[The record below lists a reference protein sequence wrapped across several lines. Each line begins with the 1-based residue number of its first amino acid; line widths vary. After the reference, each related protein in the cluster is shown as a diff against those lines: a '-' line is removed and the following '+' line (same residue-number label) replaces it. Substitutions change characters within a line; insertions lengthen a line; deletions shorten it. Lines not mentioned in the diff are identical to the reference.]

1 VNSSSNNIFLIGL
14 MGAGK
19 STVGKLLAKKLGRR
33 FLDADHVIEDR
44 CGVKIPVIFEME
56 GEDGFRKR
64 EAQVI
69 KDITGEHDVIL
80 ATGGGAVL
88 LPENRQ
94 FLSERGTVIYLHA
107 NPMELWHRT
116 KGGEGRPLL
125 KNGDAK
131 KILENLYAIRDPLYR
146 EIADYVIETGK
157 PSVNQLVNTLI
168 MQLELSA

>member
-1 VNSSSNNIFLIGL
+1 VNSAYNNIFLIGL

-19 STVGKLLAKKLGRR
+19 STVGKMLAKKLDRR
-33 FLDADHVIEDR
+33 FLDADHVIEER

-64 EAQVI
+64 EAQTI
-69 KDITGEHDVIL
+69 KDLTAEQDIIL

-88 LPENRQ
+88 LPDNRQ

-116 KGGEGRPLL
+116 KSSESRPLL
-125 KNGDAK
+125 RNGDAK

-146 EIADYVIETGK
+146 EIADFVIETGK

>member
-1 VNSSSNNIFLIGL
+1 

-19 STVGKLLAKKLGRR
+19 STVGKLLAKKLDRR

-64 EAQVI
+64 EAQAI
-69 KDITGEHDVIL
+69 KDVTAERDVIL

-168 MQLELSA
+168 LQLELSA

>member
-1 VNSSSNNIFLIGL
+1 

-64 EAQVI
+64 EAQAI
-69 KDITGEHDVIL
+69 KDITAEHDVIL

-107 NPMELWHRT
+107 NPIELWHRT

-125 KNGDAK
+125 RNGDAK
-131 KILENLYAIRDPLYR
+131 KILESLYSIRDPLYR

-157 PSVNQLVNTLI
+157 PSVNQLVYTLI

>member
-1 VNSSSNNIFLIGL
+1 

-19 STVGKLLAKKLGRR
+19 STVGKLLAKKLDRR

-64 EAQVI
+64 EAQAI
-69 KDITGEHDVIL
+69 KDVTAERDVIL
-80 ATGGGAVL
+80 ATGGGAIL

>member
-1 VNSSSNNIFLIGL
+1 

-33 FLDADHVIEDR
+33 FLDADHVIGDR

-69 KDITGEHDVIL
+69 KDITAEHDVIL

-94 FLSERGTVIYLHA
+94 ILSERGAVIYLHA
-107 NPMELWHRT
+107 NPIELWHRT

>member
-1 VNSSSNNIFLIGL
+1 

-64 EAQVI
+64 EAQAI
-69 KDITGEHDVIL
+69 KDITAEHDVIL
-80 ATGGGAVL
+80 ATGGGAIL

-94 FLSERGTVIYLHA
+94 CLSERGTVIYLHA

>member
-1 VNSSSNNIFLIGL
+1 

-64 EAQVI
+64 EAQAI
-69 KDITGEHDVIL
+69 KDITAEHELIL

-88 LPENRQ
+88 RPENRQ

-107 NPMELWHRT
+107 NPIELWHRT

-157 PSVNQLVNTLI
+157 PSVNQMVNTLI

>member
-1 VNSSSNNIFLIGL
+1 

-56 GEDGFRKR
+56 GEEGFRKR

-69 KDITGEHDVIL
+69 KDITAEYDVIL

-88 LPENRQ
+88 LPESRQ
-94 FLSERGTVIYLHA
+94 FLSERGAVIYLHA

-157 PSVNQLVNTLI
+157 PSVNQLVSTLI

>member
-1 VNSSSNNIFLIGL
+1 

-33 FLDADHVIEDR
+33 FLDADHIIEER

-56 GEDGFRKR
+56 GEEGFRKR
-64 EAQVI
+64 EAQAI
-69 KDITGEHDVIL
+69 KDAASENDLVL

-88 LPENRQ
+88 LSENRQ
-94 FLSERGTVIYLHA
+94 ALSERGTVIYLHA
-107 NPMELWHRT
+107 NPMELFHRT
-116 KGGEGRPLL
+116 RGGEGRPLL

-131 KILENLYAIRDPLYR
+131 KILENLYSIRDPLYR
-146 EIADYVIETGK
+146 EIADHVIETGK
-157 PSVNQLVNTLI
+157 PSMNQLVNTLI

>member
-1 VNSSSNNIFLIGL
+1 

-69 KDITGEHDVIL
+69 KDITGEYDVIL

>member
-1 VNSSSNNIFLIGL
+1 

-64 EAQVI
+64 EAQAI
-69 KDITGEHDVIL
+69 KDITAEHELIL

-88 LPENRQ
+88 RPENRQ

-107 NPMELWHRT
+107 NPIELWHRT

>member
-1 VNSSSNNIFLIGL
+1 MNSASNNIFLIGL

-33 FLDADHVIEDR
+33 FLDADHVIEER

-64 EAQVI
+64 EAQAI
-69 KDITGEHDVIL
+69 KDITAEQDVIL

-94 FLSERGTVIYLHA
+94 FLNERGTVIYLHA

-125 KNGDAK
+125 RNGDAK
-131 KILENLYAIRDPLYR
+131 KILENLYTIRDPLYR
-146 EIADYVIETGK
+146 EIADHVIETGK

-168 MQLELSA
+168 MQLELST

>member
-1 VNSSSNNIFLIGL
+1 

-19 STVGKLLAKKLGRR
+19 STVGKLLAKKLDRR

-64 EAQVI
+64 EAQAI
-69 KDITGEHDVIL
+69 KDVTAERDVIL
-80 ATGGGAVL
+80 ATGGGSVL

>member
-1 VNSSSNNIFLIGL
+1 MNSSSNNIFLIGL

-64 EAQVI
+64 EAQAI
-69 KDITGEHDVIL
+69 KDITAEPDVIL

>member
-1 VNSSSNNIFLIGL
+1 
-14 MGAGK
+14 MGARK
-19 STVGKLLAKKLGRR
+19 STVGKLLAKKLDRR

-64 EAQVI
+64 EAQAI
-69 KDITGEHDVIL
+69 KDVTAERDVIL

>member
-1 VNSSSNNIFLIGL
+1 

-19 STVGKLLAKKLGRR
+19 STVGKLLAKKLDRR

-64 EAQVI
+64 EAQAI
-69 KDITGEHDVIL
+69 KDITAEPDVIL

-125 KNGDAK
+125 KSGDAK

>member
-1 VNSSSNNIFLIGL
+1 

-33 FLDADHVIEDR
+33 FLDADHVIEER

-64 EAQVI
+64 EAQAI
-69 KDITGEHDVIL
+69 KDITAEQDLIL

-94 FLSERGTVIYLHA
+94 YLSERGRVIYLHA
-107 NPMELWHRT
+107 SPIELWHRT

-125 KNGDAK
+125 RNGDVK

-146 EIADYVIETGK
+146 EIADHVIETGK

-168 MQLELSA
+168 MQLELST

>member
-1 VNSSSNNIFLIGL
+1 

-19 STVGKLLAKKLGRR
+19 STVGKVLAKKLGRR
-33 FLDADHVIEDR
+33 FLDADHVIEER

-56 GEDGFRKR
+56 GEEGFRKR

-69 KDITGEHDVIL
+69 REITAEHDIVL

-88 LPENRQ
+88 FRDNRQ
-94 FLSERGTVIYLHA
+94 VLSEHGTVIYLHA
-107 NPMELWHRT
+107 NPNELWHRT
-116 KGGEGRPLL
+116 KSGDGRPLL
-125 KNGDAK
+125 RNGDAK
-131 KILENLYAIRDPLYR
+131 KILENLYTIRDPLYR
-146 EIADYVIETGK
+146 EIADHVIETGK

>member
-1 VNSSSNNIFLIGL
+1 

-56 GEDGFRKR
+56 GEEGFRKR
-64 EAQVI
+64 EAQAI
-69 KDITGEHDVIL
+69 RDITSEKDIIL

-94 FLSERGTVIYLHA
+94 FLCERGTVIYLHA

-125 KNGDAK
+125 RNGDVK

-146 EIADYVIETGK
+146 EIADHVIETGK

-168 MQLELSA
+168 MQLELST

>member
-1 VNSSSNNIFLIGL
+1 VNSSTNNIFLIGL

-19 STVGKLLAKKLGRR
+19 STVGKVLAKKLGRR
-33 FLDADHVIEDR
+33 FLDADHVIEER

-56 GEDGFRKR
+56 GEEGFRKR

-69 KDITGEHDVIL
+69 REITAEHDIVL
-80 ATGGGAVL
+80 ATGGGAIL
-88 LPENRQ
+88 FPDNRQ
-94 FLSERGTVIYLHA
+94 VLSERGTVIYLHA
-107 NPMELWHRT
+107 NPIELWHRT

-125 KNGDAK
+125 RNGDAK
-131 KILENLYAIRDPLYR
+131 KILEDLYSIRDPLYR
-146 EIADYVIETGK
+146 EIADHVIETGK

>member
-1 VNSSSNNIFLIGL
+1 

-64 EAQVI
+64 EAQAI
-69 KDITGEHDVIL
+69 KDITAEHDLIL

-94 FLSERGTVIYLHA
+94 FLSDRGTVIYLHA
-107 NPMELWHRT
+107 NPIELWHRT

-146 EIADYVIETGK
+146 EIANYVIETGK

>member
-1 VNSSSNNIFLIGL
+1 

-64 EAQVI
+64 EAQAI
-69 KDITGEHDVIL
+69 KDITAEHDVIL

-125 KNGDAK
+125 RNGDAK

-146 EIADYVIETGK
+146 EIADHVIETGK

-168 MQLELSA
+168 MQLELST

>member
-1 VNSSSNNIFLIGL
+1 

-19 STVGKLLAKKLGRR
+19 STVGKLLAKKLDRR

-64 EAQVI
+64 EAQAI
-69 KDITGEHDVIL
+69 KDVTAERDVIL

>member
-1 VNSSSNNIFLIGL
+1 

-64 EAQVI
+64 EAQAI
-69 KDITGEHDVIL
+69 KDIAAEQDVIL

-94 FLSERGTVIYLHA
+94 FLSQRGTVIYLHA

-146 EIADYVIETGK
+146 EIADHVIETGK
-157 PSVNQLVNTLI
+157 PSVNQLVSTLI
-168 MQLELSA
+168 MQLELST

>member
-1 VNSSSNNIFLIGL
+1 

-19 STVGKLLAKKLGRR
+19 STVGKVLAKKLGRR
-33 FLDADHVIEDR
+33 FLDADHVIEER

-56 GEDGFRKR
+56 GESGFRKR

-69 KDITGEHDVIL
+69 REITTEQDLIL

-94 FLSERGTVIYLHA
+94 ALSENGTVIYLHA
-107 NPMELWHRT
+107 NPTELWHRT

-125 KNGDAK
+125 KGGDAK
-131 KILENLYAIRDPLYR
+131 KILENLYATRDPLYR

>member
-1 VNSSSNNIFLIGL
+1 MLHKV
-14 MGAGK
+14 GAGK
-19 STVGKLLAKKLGRR
+19 SAG
-33 FLDADHVIEDR
+33 
-44 CGVKIPVIFEME
+44 IPVIFEME
-56 GEDGFRKR
+56 GEEGFRKR
-64 EAQVI
+64 EAQAI
-69 KDITGEHDVIL
+69 REITAEQDIIL

-88 LPENRQ
+88 SPENRQ
-94 FLSERGTVIYLHA
+94 ALSEGGTVIYLHA
-107 NPMELWHRT
+107 SPIELWHRT

-157 PSVNQLVNTLI
+157 PSVNQLVNTLV

>member
-1 VNSSSNNIFLIGL
+1 

-19 STVGKLLAKKLGRR
+19 STVGKLLAKKLERR

-56 GEDGFRKR
+56 GEEGFRKR
-64 EAQVI
+64 EAQAI
-69 KDITGEHDVIL
+69 REITSEQDIVL

-88 LPENRQ
+88 LPENRDA
-94 FLSERGTVIYLHA
+94 LKNRGTVIYLHA
-107 NPMELWHRT
+107 NPIELWHRT

-125 KNGDAK
+125 RNGDAK
-131 KILENLYAIRDPLYR
+131 KILENLYTVRDPLYR
-146 EIADYVIETGK
+146 EIADHVIETGK

-168 MQLELSA
+168 MQLELA

>member
-1 VNSSSNNIFLIGL
+1 MNSSSNNIFLIGL

-19 STVGKLLAKKLGRR
+19 STVGKLLAKKLDRR

-64 EAQVI
+64 EAQAI
-69 KDITGEHDVIL
+69 KDVTAERDVIL
-80 ATGGGAVL
+80 ATGGGAIL

>member
-1 VNSSSNNIFLIGL
+1 VKTSSNNIFLIGL

-64 EAQVI
+64 EAQAI
-69 KDITGEHDVIL
+69 KDITAEHDLIL

-94 FLSERGTVIYLHA
+94 FLSDRGTVIYLHA
-107 NPMELWHRT
+107 NPIELWHRT